1 MRHAALKMLAVVL
14 WILILSGMPF
24 GTTAQAIQNTASG
37 TANGSPL
44 IITNAT
50 ITLTR
55 TGNAATA
62 VLAEISPT
70 AVVVSS
76 TSNTFVCD
84 VLPTIN
90 PGDTGVDSVAV
101 TAPPGY
107 ANLSVTSLAAG
118 GSALS
123 LNCPAPGAGQYCDAT
138 AGQVMTVALGTKIIA
153 SLTNIRVTFRA
164 DAPGAVGSA
173 DFAVVVGGSLPQL
186 AVAGNADSDPA
197 DANSMTVAVQ
207 NASVA
212 DPNRSTV
219 TVSPPVVNA
228 DGLAT
233 STITVAVRDA
243 SGLPVPNKI
252 VFVSSSRGAADALI
266 QPAAVTDANGIATG
280 TISSL
285 TAGTSILTI
294 AVVTDGVVLTAQ
306 PQVSFTQGQV
316 LELHKSAS
324 RKEAVVGDVV
334 TYLIEIRNTTATNVT
349 PALVNDQIPPNFKYV
364 KGSARLNGSAV
375 TDPAGNR
382 PLIFV
387 VGTVP
392 PLVDTNGN
400 GRADPGESG
409 YVTLSYQLIIGSG
422 AMPREY
428 VNTAAAVDVCDQCFI
443 SNPSEATVTVTL
455 DPLLDLGTIIG
466 KVFDDRNA
474 DGWQDRDEPGV
485 PGSMVALDN
494 GDYAITDEFG
504 RYHFPA
510 VKPGHRLVKI
520 NLGTLPAGTAATTD
534 EALVVIVTP
543 GLLAK
548 ANFGV
553 MTRHDTESIGRP
565 EQIGIGIKSE
575 AKERPVQLVGSAETL
590 DLMINGSM
598 ASLPASDIR
607 MSVEGLYEI
616 VDLQD
621 GKLTKP
627 VLFSIALDHP
637 DRVAAWKLI
646 IFDGK
651 GETIR
656 TIGTTGALPRTI
668 QWDGL
673 TDQKELVK
681 GGEIYQ
687 YQLEI
692 RNTDGSRSK
701 SARRI
706 FGVNHTTAIN
716 LNLTGSAFETG
727 SAVLS
732 RDAESMLKRI
742 GEILRSNPKEKVIIE
757 GHTDSVGSANA
768 NVDLSKRR
776 VQAAIDY
783 LVSVE
788 KIQAERFV
796 PLWYGMSRPIA
807 TNATPEGR
815 ALNRRVE
822 IKGQT
827 REVDKAKLIDEYRT
841 EPEVR
846 INGSPVNVDDDGRF
860 AANVE
865 NSASGKLQVE
875 VVNTQGRFVKTEVS
889 IPQLEVLEPKGEYV
903 TPFGESADDR
913 GDMPPDG
920 NAGSGEIVL
929 EQRLLGKTA
938 KANAVELDGK
948 PLSVGP
954 DGTFTGTLRLKRGSN
969 LFGLLVRNPQ
979 GFTRIATV
987 TVTVSDRDDKGNVL
1001 VAVKPIPTLA
1011 VKFPPMGVPLN
1022 SQLLT
1027 VAGETDLQNK
1037 IEINGEPV
1045 TVRADG
1051 HFATVVKLPKG
1062 TSRIAVRATDP
1073 AGNEGSIE
1081 REVTV
1086 SDTQLF
1092 FLAFA
1097 DGMVSQMHGKGYLA
1111 GAGMTNSTEYY
1122 TEGRVAYYL
1131 KGMIAGKYLV
1141 TSAFDTGTQEFN
1153 KMFKHLDDKENDLLL
1168 TNLDPD
1174 KIYPVYGD
1182 SSTVVYDAQSQGKF
1196 YLAVDSDELRFLVG
1210 NYPLSLRDTELAA
1223 YQRTLYGARAVYQ
1236 SLSRTE
1242 YGSPDTQVVL
1252 FGAESLQAHIQDE
1265 LRATGGSLYYL
1276 SHHDIIE
1283 GSEQVTLVVRDK
1295 NTGLLVSRITQQ
1307 QNVDYTVK
1315 YQEGRILFNRPIAS
1329 VIQDA
1334 VLVNQSIQPGNPVY
1348 IQVDYETRLDSFE
1361 KTASGG
1367 RVRQQVGDHVAVGGT
1382 YVKDELQA
1390 GAYELQGVDTEVR
1403 LGKNTRI
1410 VGEYAETSGTDS
1422 TTFTSNDG
1430 GLTYGETTPTGIQE
1444 GTAWKAA
1451 AELDIG
1457 EMFDAPDRVQVG
1469 GYFKKLE
1476 SGFLTN
1482 GNSTERGTQ
1491 KSGANMKLQL
1501 TQNDKVLARHDRE
1514 ESEGT
1519 ATSGAGQMETST
1531 VQYTHSEKWWEF
1543 SGEYQSLQSQ
1553 ATGTSPQDTTST
1565 AAARLLMK
1573 PADKLTVSL
1582 LRQETVTGVENN
1594 QTTLGTTYQVLPH
1607 LALEGSATEGTQGQ
1621 SAQGSLIY
1629 RTDGKQF
1636 YLTERLSDDRSGQLT
1651 STIIGSDYVFAP
1663 SSKVYSEYQWEHSD
1677 AGSNDRTV
1685 ALIGAQR
1692 QWDVATGLTFLLSG
1706 EQSKVHSTS
1715 ENTDRSAFAMG
1726 LSYTDPSGLK
1736 ASTRNEVRYETGS
1749 TKTEQYLTVNRI
1761 ELKLNADFTAIG
1773 AYRHSITRN
1782 VTQDTTDAEFD
1793 ERVIGLAY
1801 RPVAHD
1807 WFNALAKYTRLLDQR
1822 PLALG
1827 AITSAANLTNVISA
1841 DWSLQ
1846 FNRHLEWVEKVAAK
1860 VRQENSGTEPAYTTH
1875 TYLLINRLNYNVW
1888 RTIDLGAEYRLLTQ
1902 REASDRREGWLAEI
1916 LWKPVKH
1923 LRLGVGYNFT
1933 DFSDNEFSNNNYSI
1947 QGWFMRLQGKY

>member
-1 MRHAALKMLAVVL
+1 
-14 WILILSGMPF
+14 
-24 GTTAQAIQNTASG
+24 
-37 TANGSPL
+37 
-44 IITNAT
+44 
-50 ITLTR
+50 
-55 TGNAATA
+55 
-62 VLAEISPT
+62 
-70 AVVVSS
+70 
-76 TSNTFVCD
+76 
-84 VLPTIN
+84 
-90 PGDTGVDSVAV
+90 
-101 TAPPGY
+101 
-107 ANLSVTSLAAG
+107 
-118 GSALS
+118 
-123 LNCPAPGAGQYCDAT
+123 
-138 AGQVMTVALGTKIIA
+138 
-153 SLTNIRVTFRA
+153 
-164 DAPGAVGSA
+164 
-173 DFAVVVGGSLPQL
+173 
-186 AVAGNADSDPA
+186 
-197 DANSMTVAVQ
+197 
-207 NASVA
+207 
-212 DPNRSTV
+212 
-219 TVSPPVVNA
+219 
-228 DGLAT
+228 
-233 STITVAVRDA
+233 
-243 SGLPVPNKI
+243 
-252 VFVSSSRGAADALI
+252 
-266 QPAAVTDANGIATG
+266 
-280 TISSL
+280 
-285 TAGTSILTI
+285 
-294 AVVTDGVVLTAQ
+294 
-306 PQVSFTQGQV
+306 
-316 LELHKSAS
+316 
-324 RKEAVVGDVV
+324 
-334 TYLIEIRNTTATNVT
+334 
-349 PALVNDQIPPNFKYV
+349 
-364 KGSARLNGSAV
+364 
-375 TDPAGNR
+375 
-382 PLIFV
+382 
-387 VGTVP
+387 
-392 PLVDTNGN
+392 
-400 GRADPGESG
+400 
-409 YVTLSYQLIIGSG
+409 
-422 AMPREY
+422 
-428 VNTAAAVDVCDQCFI
+428 
-443 SNPSEATVTVTL
+443 
-455 DPLLDLGTIIG
+455 
-466 KVFDDRNA
+466 
-474 DGWQDRDEPGV
+474 
-485 PGSMVALDN
+485 
-494 GDYAITDEFG
+494 
-504 RYHFPA
+504 
-510 VKPGHRLVKI
+510 
-520 NLGTLPAGTAATTD
+520 
-534 EALVVIVTP
+534 
-543 GLLAK
+543 
-548 ANFGV
+548 
-553 MTRHDTESIGRP
+553 
-565 EQIGIGIKSE
+565 
-575 AKERPVQLVGSAETL
+575 
-590 DLMINGSM
+590 
-598 ASLPASDIR
+598 
-607 MSVEGLYEI
+607 
-616 VDLQD
+616 
-621 GKLTKP
+621 
-627 VLFSIALDHP
+627 
-637 DRVAAWKLI
+637 
-646 IFDGK
+646 
-651 GETIR
+651 
-656 TIGTTGALPRTI
+656 
-668 QWDGL
+668 
-673 TDQKELVK
+673 
-681 GGEIYQ
+681 
-687 YQLEI
+687 
-692 RNTDGSRSK
+692 
-701 SARRI
+701 
-706 FGVNHTTAIN
+706 
-716 LNLTGSAFETG
+716 
-727 SAVLS
+727 
-732 RDAESMLKRI
+732 
-742 GEILRSNPKEKVIIE
+742 
-757 GHTDSVGSANA
+757 
-768 NVDLSKRR
+768 
-776 VQAAIDY
+776 
-783 LVSVE
+783 
-788 KIQAERFV
+788 
-796 PLWYGMSRPIA
+796 
-807 TNATPEGR
+807 
-815 ALNRRVE
+815 
-822 IKGQT
+822 
-827 REVDKAKLIDEYRT
+827 
-841 EPEVR
+841 
-846 INGSPVNVDDDGRF
+846 
-860 AANVE
+860 
-865 NSASGKLQVE
+865 
-875 VVNTQGRFVKTEVS
+875 
-889 IPQLEVLEPKGEYV
+889 
-903 TPFGESADDR
+903 
-913 GDMPPDG
+913 
-920 NAGSGEIVL
+920 
-929 EQRLLGKTA
+929 
-938 KANAVELDGK
+938 
-948 PLSVGP
+948 
-954 DGTFTGTLRLKRGSN
+954 
-969 LFGLLVRNPQ
+969 
-979 GFTRIATV
+979 
-987 TVTVSDRDDKGNVL
+987 
-1001 VAVKPIPTLA
+1001 
-1011 VKFPPMGVPLN
+1011 
-1022 SQLLT
+1022 
-1027 VAGETDLQNK
+1027 
-1037 IEINGEPV
+1037 
-1045 TVRADG
+1045 
-1051 HFATVVKLPKG
+1051 
-1062 TSRIAVRATDP
+1062 
-1073 AGNEGSIE
+1073 
-1081 REVTV
+1081 
-1086 SDTQLF
+1086 
-1092 FLAFA
+1092 
-1097 DGMVSQMHGKGYLA
+1097 
-1111 GAGMTNSTEYY
+1111 
-1122 TEGRVAYYL
+1122 
-1131 KGMIAGKYLV
+1131 
-1141 TSAFDTGTQEFN
+1141 
-1153 KMFKHLDDKENDLLL
+1153 
-1168 TNLDPD
+1168 
-1174 KIYPVYGD
+1174 VYGD

-1888 RTIDLGAEYRLLTQ
+1888 RTIDLGAEYRILTQ